1 MTELRSMRQIEATCI
16 ENSTLFHT
24 FDLVLVDST
33 VERTSSDTT
42 TRVRFVRATTAAQS
56 TYEATETRTEID
68 TVSEKGEE
76 IETIP
81 NAGQS
86 IKNGVA
92 KKWGDPD
99 LWFMVL
105 LLIFFI
111 VVILSVKKCLPLR
124 RQ

>member
-1 MTELRSMRQIEATCI
+1 MRQVKATCI

-33 VERTSSDTT
+33 VERTGSDTT

-56 TYEATETRTEID
+56 TYEATETRTETD
-68 TVSEKGEE
+68 TVSEKEEE

-81 NAGQS
+81 NAAQS

-92 KKWGDPD
+92 SKWGDPD

-105 LLIFFI
+105 LLIFFV